1 MAYTSLSVL
10 KDYLGI
16 PSGTTSED
24 TPLTAAINAAQDL
37 VDGYTNTTFETVT
50 EARVYRA
57 DDPQVLLVDQF
68 HTLTGLVVKTDTSN
82 DGTYDTTLTIT
93 TDFVVQPF
101 NEPPFTSLL
110 NVSGDWPRYY
120 SGRPAVQVTA
130 AYGDQNAAAV
140 PYAVQQAALILAA
153 RLYQRKASPLGIM
166 TGFADYGI
174 ARISRQD
181 PDVAALLQQYKQLAT
196 A

>member
-1 MAYTSLSVL
+1 MAYTDLATV

-16 PSGTTSED
+16 PSGETSED
-24 TPLTAAINAAQDL
+24 TPLTAAINAATDL
-37 VDGYTNTTFETVT
+37 VNGFCNTSFESTV

-57 DDPQVLLVDQF
+57 DDPYVLLVDQF
-68 HTLTGLVVKTDTSN
+68 STVTGLVVKTDTSN

-93 TDFVVQPF
+93 TDFVVQPY
-101 NEPPFTSLL
+101 NQAPFTSLL
-110 NVSGDWPRYY
+110 NVSGAWPRYE
-120 SGRPAVQVTA
+120 SQRPAVEVTA
-130 AYGDQNAAAV
+130 NFGDQNSNGV
-140 PYAVQQAALILAA
+140 PYAVQQATLILAA
-153 RLYQRKASPLGIM
+153 RLYQRKSSPLGIM

-181 PDVAALLQQYKQLAT
+181 PDVAALLQQYKRLGT

>member
-10 KDYLGI
+10 KDYLGV
-16 PSGTTSED
+16 PSATSSED

-37 VDGYTNTTFETVT
+37 VDGYCNTTFETVT

-57 DDPQVLLVDQF
+57 DDPDLLLVDQF
-68 HTLTGLVVKTDTSN
+68 RTLTGLVVKTDTNN
-82 DGTYDTTLTIT
+82 DGTYDTTLTVT
-93 TDFVVQPF
+93 TDYLATPF
-101 NEPPFTSLL
+101 NEPPFTGLL
-110 NVSGDWPRYY
+110 NVSDEWPRYD

-130 AYGDQNAAAV
+130 AYGDQNSNGV

-166 TGFADYGI
+166 TGFQDYGI

-181 PDVAALLQQYKQLAT
+181 PDVAALLAQYRVLAT

>member
-1 MAYTSLSVL
+1 MAYTTIALV
-10 KDYLGI
+10 KDFLGI
-16 PSGTTSED
+16 PSSTSSAD
-24 TPLTAAINAAQDL
+24 PPLTAAVNAAQDL
-37 VDGYTNTTFETVT
+37 VDGYTNNTFENTT
-50 EARVYRA
+50 EARNFRA
-57 DDPQVLLVDQF
+57 DDPYVLLVDPF
-68 HTLTGLVVKTDTSN
+68 NTVTGLVVKTDTAD
-82 DGTYDTTLTIT
+82 DGTYDTTLTVT

-101 NEPPFTSLL
+101 NQAPFTSIL
-110 NVSGDWPRYY
+110 NVSGDWPRYD

-130 AYGDQNAAAV
+130 SYGDRNSNGV

-174 ARISRQD
+174 ARISKQD
-181 PDVAALLQQYKQLAT
+181 PDVAALLQQYKVLAT

>member
-10 KDYLGI
+10 KDYLGV
-16 PSGTTSED
+16 PSATSSED
-24 TPLTAAINAAQDL
+24 TPLTAAMNAAQDL
-37 VDGYTNTTFETVT
+37 VDGYCNTTFETVT

-57 DDPQVLLVDQF
+57 DDPDLLLVDQF
-68 HTLTGLVVKTDTSN
+68 RTLTGLVVKTDTNN

-93 TDFVVQPF
+93 TDYLATPF
-101 NEPPFTSLL
+101 NEPPFTGLL
-110 NVSGDWPRYY
+110 NVSDEWPRYD

-130 AYGDQNAAAV
+130 AYGDQNSNGV

-166 TGFADYGI
+166 TGFQDYGI

-181 PDVAALLQQYKQLAT
+181 PDVAALLAQYRVLAT

>member
-10 KDYLGI
+10 KDYLGV
-16 PSGTTSED
+16 PSATSSED
-24 TPLTAAINAAQDL
+24 TPLTAAMNAAQDL
-37 VDGYTNTTFETVT
+37 VDGYCNTTFETVT

-57 DDPQVLLVDQF
+57 DDPDLLLVDQF
-68 HTLTGLVVKTDTSN
+68 RTLTGLIVKTDTN
-82 DGTYDTTLTIT
+82 NNGVYDSTLTIT
-93 TDFVVQPF
+93 TDYLATPF
-101 NEPPFTSLL
+101 NEPPFTGLL
-110 NVSGDWPRYY
+110 NVSDEWPRYD

-130 AYGDQNAAAV
+130 AYGDQNSNGV
-140 PYAVQQAALILAA
+140 SYAVQQAALILAA

-166 TGFADYGI
+166 TGFQDYGI

-181 PDVAALLQQYKQLAT
+181 PDVAALLAQYRVLAT